1 MPNKSAELTPRSFN
15 PMSIPGLSNKAREAV
30 NAAFDAMSTWRE
42 EAADTSEKNSKQVI
56 EKLAAAAAALGWP
69 EQIVDAARTQ
79 IENVTELQIKT
90 MDHMMDAWEEQ
101 LKLPNP
107 MTASPS
113 RMLSKLSSLPGFGAA
128 GAWPGADALQRAAM
142 NPMEFWMQCA
152 QQWQK
157 SWTNT
162 MTFWSNAGKP
172 H

>member
-1 MPNKSAELTPRSFN
+1 MQYKSAELTPRSFN

-30 NAAFDAMSTWRE
+30 NAAFDAMSTWRN

-79 IENVTELQIKT
+79 IESVTDLQIKT
-90 MDHMMDAWEEQ
+90 MDRMMDAWEEQ

-107 MTASPS
+107 MSASPS
-113 RMLSKLSSLPGFGAA
+113 AMLSRLKSVPSFGAA
-128 GAWPGADALQRAAM
+128 GAWPDADALQRAAM

-152 QQWQK
+152 QQWQR
-157 SWTNT
+157 SWTST
-162 MTFWSNAGKP
+162 MTYWTNAGKP